1 MAYGKTSKAKT
12 MPAKKSTT
20 KVAQT
25 CKACKSP
32 AKCGRAGMC
41 MATGKKLRMA

>member
-1 MAYGKTSKAKT
+1 MAYGKTSKAKA

-25 CKACKSP
+25 CSTCKSP
-32 AKCGRAGMC
+32 RKCAAATMC
-41 MATGKKLRMA
+41 MASGKKLRTA